1 MNWLQLGSLCVGFTL
16 GSPLA
21 AGDEG
26 VKAGEKAGEKVAEK
40 TAAKVEAGK
49 PAPDFTLK
57 DQDGKDVK
65 LSRFQGKKG
74 VLIAFYPR
82 DFTGG

>member
-21 AGDEG
+21 AGDEE
-26 VKAGEKAGEKVAEK
+26 VKAGEKAAEK

-65 LSRFQGKKG
+65 LSSFQGKKG